1 MELRQ
6 EENVPDKVNTPR
18 HIVDQVVAAELKRPV
33 TRDSGDQYGVNP
45 GKNELTV
52 CVTNPYDCARA
63 KSAIQDAERISSER
77 FPGPSGDNIQDA
89 DRHCI
94 WQALTTIRANVDFA
108 RKIGDAHEDDH
119 PGTPE
124 SREMDQANNQTGR
137 DIGLRHEEDEEGAI
151 DECHAKA
158 EDGQLMVIA

>member
-1 MELRQ
+1 MTFVPCSLLKQ
-6 EENVPDKVNTPR
+6 NPKTGTTCEEYDAVPR
-18 HIVDQVVAAELKRPV
+18 GHC
-33 TRDSGDQYGVNP
+33 G
-45 GKNELTV
+45 
-52 CVTNPYDCARA
+52 YDRLN
-63 KSAIQDAERISSER
+63 RL
-77 FPGPSGDNIQDA
+77 DA